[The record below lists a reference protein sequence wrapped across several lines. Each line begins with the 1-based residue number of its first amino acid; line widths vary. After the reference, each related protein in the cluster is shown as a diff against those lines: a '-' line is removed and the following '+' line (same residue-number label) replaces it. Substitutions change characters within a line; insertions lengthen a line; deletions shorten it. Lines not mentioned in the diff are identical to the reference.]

1 MAGTPRASTPAAAAP
16 SSTGAYRAV
25 FFRAAAS
32 GRSAARRPGPGWPA
46 GSGERAAGA
55 GGAGRPA
62 WAGDAWWSV
71 IGCSPWRGVMAVFW
85 LSVAGPG
92 VRTGVSLVALPAGV
106 HGQTWTRDPD
116 KMATRAAARMAAP
129 GGPALAWSGP
139 GRFPGEGAGRTWAQA
154 GSGAGGRPG
163 E

>member
-1 MAGTPRASTPAAAAP
+1 MGGTARA
-16 SSTGAYRAV
+16 STGAYRAV

-32 GRSAARRPGPGWPA
+32 GRSAGRRPVAGWPA
-46 GSGERAAGA
+46 ESCGGAAA
-55 GGAGRPA
+55 AEGAGRPA

-71 IGCSPWRGVMAVFW
+71 IGCSPWRGVMAVLW

-116 KMATRAAARMAAP
+116 KMAVGGRRAYSRAGL
-129 GGPALAWSGP
+129 GGVSMV
-139 GRFPGEGAGRTWAQA
+139 GAGAVSR
-154 GSGAGGRPG
+154 
-163 E
+163 